1 MTSRTVVP
9 AQSHQKAETLLIAAA
24 VGILVAV
31 ALAYGFVRGVD
42 RRPPALLDWQ
52 VSSFADLS
60 ESDQAIHSAL
70 IVAGEE
76 IGYMNSDFGDW
87 PAPDELD
94 KILLPPF
101 VKDEFWKQH
110 GSVDWSL
117 VRAASYQ
124 NGGDTGYLGV
134 HGAAAGQHS
143 YLLLFRHRHVG
154 AAYAN
159 QIDIWIHRA
168 PDPPPPASTKAEA
181 LISAGWKQVVIY
193 SGADELIRLKGRQ
206 DE

>member
-9 AQSHQKAETLLIAAA
+9 AQVHQKAETLLICA
-24 VGILVAV
+24 VVALLV
-31 ALAYGFVRGVD
+31 ALAVAFGLVRGVD
-42 RRPPALLDWQ
+42 HRLPALLDWQ

-110 GSVDWSL
+110 GAVDWSL
-117 VRAASYQ
+117 IHAASYL

-168 PDPPPPASTKAEA
+168 SDPPPPASTKAEA
-181 LISAGWKQVVIY
+181 LISSGWKQVVVY
-193 SGADELIRLKGRQ
+193 SGADELTRLKGR
-206 DE
+206 

>member
-9 AQSHQKAETLLIAAA
+9 AQIHRKAETLLIC
-24 VGILVAV
+24 VAV
-31 ALAYGFVRGVD
+31 AVLVAMAVAHGLARGVD
-42 RRPPALLDWQ
+42 RRPPPLLDWQ
-52 VSSFADLS
+52 VSSFTDLS

-87 PAPDELD
+87 PAPEELD

-110 GSVDWSL
+110 GGVDWSL
-117 VRAASYQ
+117 IRAASYQ
-124 NGGDTGYLGV
+124 NGGDTGYMGV

-159 QIDIWIHRA
+159 QIDIWIHRSV
-168 PDPPPPASTKAEA
+168 DPPVPLSTKAEA
-181 LISAGWKQVVIY
+181 LVSVGWKQVVVY
-193 SGADELIRLKGRQ
+193 SGADELVRLKER
-206 DE
+206 

>member
-9 AQSHQKAETLLIAAA
+9 AQIHRKAETLLICLA
-24 VGILVAV
+24 VAVLVATAV
-31 ALAYGFVRGVD
+31 AYGLARGVD
-42 RRPPALLDWQ
+42 HRPPPLLDWQ
-52 VSSFADLS
+52 VSSLADLG

-87 PAPDELD
+87 PAPEELD

-110 GSVDWSL
+110 GGVDWSL
-117 VRAASYQ
+117 IRAASYQ
-124 NGGDTGYLGV
+124 NGGDTGYMGV

-154 AAYAN
+154 ATYAN
-159 QIDIWIHRA
+159 QIDIWIHRSA
-168 PDPPPPASTKAEA
+168 DPPAPLSTKAEA
-181 LISAGWKQVVIY
+181 LVSVGWKQVVVY
-193 SGADELIRLKGRQ
+193 SGADELIRLKGR
-206 DE
+206 